1 MMKKLWLA
9 GLVVTVA
16 LALAPAAKADSY
28 NISITG
34 TGLDLTGAI
43 TVTNGV
49 ITSAN
54 LADGSLTG
62 SLVNGLGSAGS
73 VSYENFG
80 IYTASA
86 GFPAVS
92 SYALSSTQL
101 PVPTTYSGVVE
112 AASFDN
118 KFSST
123 GSYFDQSGLEIYLS
137 NGNYLSLYLDGGT
150 YYWNEYTANGWLWSS
165 STIPSS
171 DPAGSPA
178 ALAGV
183 YNDDQIA
190 TVTVAGNPTVTP
202 EPSSLLL
209 LGTGLLSMAG
219 LIFWKAKPNMVKVA

>member
-1 MMKKLWLA
+1 MKKLWLA

-16 LALAPAAKADSY
+16 LALEPAAKADSY

-62 SLVNGLGSAGS
+62 SLVNGESPAGS

-80 IYTASA
+80 IYTPTA
-86 GFPAVS
+86 GFPSA
-92 SYALSSTQL
+92 STYTL
-101 PVPTTYSGVVE
+101 TSTRPPDDAEYSG
-112 AASFDN
+112 FDN
-118 KFSST
+118 KFFST
-123 GSYFDQSGLEIYLS
+123 GTFLDGSGLEILLSDGDYL
-137 NGNYLSLYLDGGT
+137 NIYADGST
-150 YYWNEYTANGWLWSS
+150 YKWNEYTANGWLSWST
-165 STIPSS
+165 TIPSYA
-171 DPAGSPA
+171 PAGSPDA
-178 ALAGV
+178 EQGV
-183 YNDDQIA
+183 YNKDLIA
-190 TVTVAGNPTVTP
+190 NVTATPVTPAATP

-219 LIFWKAKPNMVKVA
+219 LIFWKAKPNMAKVA